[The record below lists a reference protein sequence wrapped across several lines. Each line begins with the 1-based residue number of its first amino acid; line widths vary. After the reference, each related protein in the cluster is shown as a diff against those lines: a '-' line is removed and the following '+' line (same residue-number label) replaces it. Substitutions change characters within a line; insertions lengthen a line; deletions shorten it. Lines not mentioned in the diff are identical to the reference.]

1 MKPLRAELR
10 VRMTVA
16 ARRWA
21 VKAGAVLAVVIVSG
35 GMLPMGQISAA
46 SFLDRW
52 WEDITGGNS
61 TGRAAAAPTATQNR
75 AGSPQP
81 APPPAPSETAQAQA
95 PAAQAPTIPVVRP
108 KVQSVSETLEVTGNA
123 AAVAQVKLLAR
134 VVGYLEQIHF
144 QDGAPVKKGD
154 LLFTIQQDQYKAQ
167 LQQSQAQLQLQQA
180 ALLYAKTEVG
190 RYTALLKRDAAT
202 QVDVDHWNFE
212 RASAEANIL
221 AAQAQVTLAQL
232 NLNYTEV
239 KAPFDGQ
246 MGKHLIDVGN
256 VVGGNGQEAALAD
269 ITQLDPIYVVANI
282 STQQALQ
289 IRANLDQRRMTLAE
303 LHQVPVEAASSD
315 ETGFPHRG
323 TIEYV
328 APAIDAQTGTLLVR
342 GIMRNPDRTLLPGM
356 FVKIRLPMGKVVR
369 SALLVPDRALQ
380 EDQGGRYLL
389 VLDQDN
395 VIRQRYV
402 QLGELIGALRVV
414 ASGLNPDD
422 RVVVGELWRA
432 TPGTKV
438 VPQLTTIGG

>member
-1 MKPLRAELR
+1 M
-10 VRMTVA
+10 
-16 ARRWA
+16 
-21 VKAGAVLAVVIVSG
+21 VV
-35 GMLPMGQISAA
+35 
-46 SFLDRW
+46 FL
-52 WEDITGGNS
+52 
-61 TGRAAAAPTATQNR
+61 
-75 AGSPQP
+75 
-81 APPPAPSETAQAQA
+81 
-95 PAAQAPTIPVVRP
+95 V
-108 KVQSVSETLEVTGNA
+108 
-123 AAVAQVKLLAR
+123 
-134 VVGYLEQIHF
+134 QIHF
-144 QDGAPVKKGD
+144 QDGALVRKGD

-167 LQQSQAQLQLQQA
+167 LQQAQAQLQLQQA
-180 ALLYAKTEVG
+180 ALLYAKTEVV

-221 AAQAQVTLAQL
+221 AAQAQITLAQL
-232 NLNYTEV
+232 NLGYTEI

-269 ITQLDPIYVVANI
+269 IIQLDPIYVVANI
-282 STQQALQ
+282 SSQQALQ
-289 IRANLDQRRMTLAE
+289 IRANLDQRRLTLAE
-303 LHQVPVEAASSD
+303 LQQVPIEAALGD

-328 APAIDAQTGTLLVR
+328 APQIDAATGTLLVR
-342 GIMRNPDRTLLPGM
+342 GIMHNPDRTLVPGI
-356 FVKIRLPMGKVVR
+356 FVKIRLPMGKTVK

-389 VLDQDN
+389 VVEQDD

-402 QLGELIGALRVV
+402 QLGELTGTLRVV
-414 ASGLNPDD
+414 TSGLKPDD

>member
-1 MKPLRAELR
+1 VVSV
-10 VRMTVA
+10 VRTLAKSA
-16 ARRWA
+16 AIA
-21 VKAGAVLAVVIVSG
+21 AVVIASADALSG
-35 GMLPMGQISAA
+35 GRIGAA
-46 SFLDRW
+46 ELLSRW
-52 WEDITGGNS
+52 WQAMTGAEAS
-61 TGRAAAAPTATQNR
+61 PLASAPTV
-75 AGSPQP
+75 
-81 APPPAPSETAQAQA
+81 TAQAQA
-95 PAAQAPTIPVVRP
+95 PPTIPVVRP
-108 KVQSVSETLEVTGNA
+108 KEQTVSETLEITGNA
-123 AAVAQVKLLAR
+123 AAVNQVKLIAR
-134 VVGYLEQIHF
+134 VVGYLDKIHF
-144 QDGAPVKKGD
+144 EDGALVRKND

-167 LQQSQAQLQLQQA
+167 LQQAQAQLQLQQA
-180 ALLYAKTEVG
+180 ALLYAKTEVV

-221 AAQAQVTLAQL
+221 AAQAQIELAQL

-239 KAPFDGQ
+239 RAPFDGQ

-282 STQQALQ
+282 SSQQALQ
-289 IRANLDQRRMTLAE
+289 IRANLDQRRLTLAE
-303 LHQVPVEAASSD
+303 LHQVPIEAALSD

-328 APAIDAQTGTLLVR
+328 APQIDPATGTLLVR

-356 FVKIRLPMGKVVR
+356 FVKIRMPMGKVVR
-369 SALLVPDRALQ
+369 SALMVPDRALQ

-389 VLDQDN
+389 VLDQDD

-402 QLGELIGALRVV
+402 QLGELVGSLRVITT
-414 ASGLNPDD
+414 GLKPDD

-438 VPQLTTIGG
+438 TPQLTTIGG

>member
-1 MKPLRAELR
+1 MKPVKFNPRFSIP
-10 VRMTVA
+10 VA
-16 ARRWA
+16 VVRWA
-21 VKAGAVLAVVIVSG
+21 LKAGAILAVVSLFG
-35 GMLPMGQISAA
+35 GMLPIEQISAA
-46 SFLDRW
+46 GILDRW
-52 WEDITGGNS
+52 WEDLTGGNS
-61 TGRAAAAPTATQNR
+61 SGRAAAAPTVPQNR
-75 AGSPQP
+75 TGSPQP
-81 APPPAPSETAQAQA
+81 AQPPASSDTVQAQA
-95 PAAQAPTIPVVRP
+95 PAAQLPTIPVVRP

-144 QDGAPVKKGD
+144 EDGALAKKGD

-167 LQQSQAQLQLQQA
+167 LQQAQAQLQLQQA

-221 AAQAQVTLAQL
+221 AAQAQISLAQL

-239 KAPFDGQ
+239 RAPFDGQ

-256 VVGGNGQEAALAD
+256 VVGGNGQEAALGD

-289 IRANLDQRRMTLAE
+289 IRANLDQRRLTLAE
-303 LHQVPVEAASSD
+303 LHQVPVEAALSD

-328 APAIDAQTGTLLVR
+328 APAIDPQTGTLLLR
-342 GIMRNPDRTLLPGM
+342 GIMRNPNRTLLPGM

-369 SALLVPDRALQ
+369 SALLIPDRALQ

-402 QLGELIGALRVV
+402 QLGELIGALRVI

-438 VPQLTTIGG
+438 VPQLTTVGG